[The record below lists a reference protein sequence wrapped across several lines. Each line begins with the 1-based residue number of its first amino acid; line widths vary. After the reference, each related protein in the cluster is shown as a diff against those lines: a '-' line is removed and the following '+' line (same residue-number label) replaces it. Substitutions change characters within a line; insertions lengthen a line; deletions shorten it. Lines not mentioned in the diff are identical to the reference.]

1 MKSFRFSQISGW
13 KFENLGTTIQQ
24 HMCKALNTAGRAEEA
39 VQCFHETVKALGGE
53 TNLCG
58 ETLEWAQSELDMRLG
73 GVVCLHM

>member
-1 MKSFRFSQISGW
+1 
-13 KFENLGTTIQQ
+13 
-24 HMCKALNTAGRAEEA
+24 MCKALNTAGRAEEA
-39 VQCFHETVKALGGE
+39 VQCFHETVKALRGE